1 MAIAIVSYFGIVG
14 YYAFQTA
21 RRTQA
26 AWFDPSTSQL
36 VYETSFIGGLVL
48 LVGLLL
54 TASIAPR
61 FQQPVPMTGLA
72 ARIRA
77 HAEPEGSRR
86 TSSDR
91 RMRRSADS
99 SDAEWEE
106 FEALFDAPRHSDN
119 PDDAMDTDRLQDSA
133 AVSAALSRLLQ
144 KDGTPSSEG
153 NLSERLA
160 EIRSRSSAHL
170 VSEGKETAKVL
181 LRLVDDMKPL
191 LAAASKAGL
200 NIPEV
205 RKLVGEAMAGRDS
218 DLAQRVRV
226 VEQVKGALEA
236 ALVERIAENLQ
247 AVVID
252 IEKTK
257 AATHH
262 VHNAELSAAEAVA
275 LLDTGNYAAAMER
288 AAAARQIVE
297 QQVGVV
303 PLRQEGF
310 AGRSSFAA
318 LTGPSFAAVG
328 YVAISA
334 MMLPGVNGYLADNF
348 RLNTGLVLSLSYGW
362 LGLLSY
368 ALLSVYLVLRPAPTV
383 RSREKKDRE
392 EDET

>member
-1 MAIAIVSYFGIVG
+1 VTLGIVAYFGTVG
-14 YYAFQTA
+14 YYAYQAA
-21 RRTQA
+21 RRSSGV
-26 AWFDPSTSQL
+26 WFDPSISQI

-48 LVGLLL
+48 LVGLLI

-61 FQQPVPMTGLA
+61 LAQAPTRAGLA

-77 HAEPEGSRR
+77 HTEPEGTRR
-86 TSSDR
+86 TGEHR
-91 RMRRSADS
+91 LRRSADS

-106 FEALFDAPRHSDN
+106 FEALFDSPSNLGDLHDQL
-119 PDDAMDTDRLQDSA
+119 DTDRVQDA
-133 AVSAALSRLLQ
+133 ASVSAALSRLLQ
-144 KDGTPSSEG
+144 QEG
-153 NLSERLA
+153 GPAAAGSLSERLA
-160 EIRSRSSAHL
+160 EIRTRSSAHL

-191 LAAASKAGL
+191 LTAATKAGL

-205 RKLVGEAMAGRDS
+205 RKLVAEAMAGRDS

-252 IEKTK
+252 IERTK
-257 AATHH
+257 SATHH

-297 QQVGVV
+297 QHAGVI
-303 PLRQEGF
+303 PSRQEAF

-318 LTGPSFAAVG
+318 LTGPSFAAVA

-334 MMLPGVNGYLADNF
+334 MMLPGVTGFLQTNYAF
-348 RLNTGLVLSLSYGW
+348 NTGMILGLSYGW
-362 LGLLSY
+362 LGLLAY
-368 ALLSVYLVLRPAPTV
+368 VFLSVYMVLRLPPSPA
-383 RSREKKDRE
+383 RSEQSTDRDPNE
-392 EDET
+392 W